1 MPPESS
7 YSVMPAIAAVEPSTT
22 LKSLSVLIVDD
33 DCESRDVAAAQLASR
48 QAIVW
53 TAGSASQALEILQRE
68 RVDVLLSDIAMP
80 GEDGY
85 SFIRR
90 VRALEGNVS
99 TIPAAAVTAL
109 AREDDKQRALNAG
122 FQLHLA
128 KPVDGRS
135 LVAAVA
141 SLGKRP

>member
-1 MPPESS
+1 
-7 YSVMPAIAAVEPSTT
+7 
-22 LKSLSVLIVDD
+22 
-33 DCESRDVAAAQLASR
+33 
-48 QAIVW
+48 
-53 TAGSASQALEILQRE
+53 
-68 RVDVLLSDIAMP
+68 VLLSDIAMP

-90 VRALEGNVS
+90 VRALEGSIS

-128 KPVDGRS
+128 KPIDGRS

-141 SLGKRP
+141 SLGKRL